1 MSTLSTS
8 ILELG
13 FTSERDMEEAL
24 ARQVMYG
31 GDLGTNLL
39 ELGVLSEEQL
49 LEAAS
54 RSAGLSPAPAGPLA
68 IPSPAVAAL
77 VPAALQRRHGVHVLG
92 TDSDAVLVAVS
103 ARLTPHTEE
112 ELTAATGR
120 PLRQLLTTWARIE
133 EALGRGRALPERAAR
148 LLDRLD
154 GRASAAPLPPGV
166 PVDFKQLPRPQSVPP
181 IEFSAM
187 THDFDVATAPPPEGY
202 VELAQSQG
210 PAAPVAEPYERALL
224 GPVLTPRRRG
234 PYTAAMAERDLVEAQ
249 DRHQVLAA
257 FFDFAAQYF
266 EYAALFVLKGGEAVG
281 YRSRGAGASTER
293 LRAVRIP
300 LDLPSAFS
308 RAREDATW
316 VLTRLRAGG
325 LEGGLTRDLGR
336 RAGRKVLVLPLVVRQ
351 RTVLFLYGDHGSA
364 DVDLTSVG
372 DVLSFAP
379 LASAGLE
386 RAILRKKGVGRL
398 PELTSLR
405 PRPHHPLP
413 SRDRQARAFA
423 QMVSMPPPPP
433 QRTEVEDGLE
443 GPLPVDGRDDHDGG
457 DEARPAA
464 HEPIRS
470 ESRSWAR
477 RRSSV
482 PPYPNTASHTLP
494 GVAAPANP
502 PPDLQRDTQAAAEIL
517 THPTL
522 PLEADRADPGATV
535 EAPPPPELAP
545 DSAEPPEDG
554 WDIDT
559 TFEDHE
565 RGTTAGVGPRMPRAS
580 LRPTAPFG
588 DLDIDPAASTIDCM
602 ALVERLCS
610 GDEGVLDELI
620 AAEDLAVAALV
631 SRFPGPLPGRVPG
644 EPLGKA
650 SRCGPVLKALVRLG
664 HRSVPYLTV
673 RTADEDAEVRQWA
686 TRLLGELPS
695 RESAQ
700 AVARRMVD
708 DDVEVRRAALA
719 AARMVQGDAAAREG
733 TRSQLEELAS
743 DGALPAT
750 VRRAAV
756 EALTD
761 LREPHAVPS
770 MIQLLG
776 DEDRE
781 VSGAAR
787 WSLMVLTRQ
796 DFGVDQDRWS
806 RFWATNH
813 QRHRIEWLIDSLT
826 HESRD
831 MRRAAGDELK
841 SISKEYFGYYD
852 DLPEAERARVQGLYR
867 EWWEQEGRQR
877 FTAQGSPA
885 QGSPAQGSPTHGSA
899 QG

>member
-39 ELGVLSEEQL
+39 ELDLLTEEQL

-54 RSAGLSPAPAGPLA
+54 RSTGLSPAPPGALA
-68 IPSPAVAAL
+68 TPPAEIATL

-92 TDSDAVLVAVS
+92 VDADAVLVAVS
-103 ARLTPHTEE
+103 SRLTAHIEE
-112 ELTAATGR
+112 ELTAAAGR
-120 PLRQLLTTWARIE
+120 PVRQLLTTWARIE
-133 EALGRGRALPERAAR
+133 EALGGGRALHERAAR

-154 GRASAAPLPPGV
+154 GRTSAAPLPPGV

-181 IEFSAM
+181 IEFTAM
-187 THDFDVATAPPPEGY
+187 AHDFDVATAPPPEGY
-202 VELAQSQG
+202 VELARSQSVPPPG
-210 PAAPVAEPYERALL
+210 PPEHYERAPL
-224 GPVLTPRRRG
+224 GPPLAPRRRG

-300 LDLPSAFS
+300 LDLPSAFA
-308 RAREDATW
+308 RAREEGTW

-336 RAGRKVLVLPLVVRQ
+336 PAGRKVLVLPLLVRQ

-379 LASAGLE
+379 LASTGLE

-398 PELTSLR
+398 PELASLR

-413 SRDRQARAFA
+413 SRDRQARALA
-423 QMVSMPPPPP
+423 QVVSMVPPAPRP
-433 QRTEVEDGLE
+433 TEVEE
-443 GPLPVDGRDDHDGG
+443 GVEDPSGGPEPRADHGDD
-457 DEARPAA
+457 ARRPA
-464 HEPIRS
+464 HEPMRS
-470 ESRSWAR
+470 ESRSWAQR
-477 RRSSV
+477 HSSK
-482 PPYPNTASHTLP
+482 PPYPNTTSHTLP
-494 GVAAPANP
+494 GVAVPANP
-502 PPDLQRDTQAAAEIL
+502 PPELRRDSPVPQEIL
-517 THPTL
+517 THPTV
-522 PLEADRADPGATV
+522 PLEPDRPEPTATA
-535 EAPPPPELAP
+535 EAPPPPELTP

-559 TFEDHE
+559 SFEDHE
-565 RGTTAGVGPRMPRAS
+565 RGTTAGVGPRLPHGS

-588 DLDIDPAASTIDCM
+588 DLDMDPAASTIDCM
-602 ALVERLCS
+602 ALVERLCR
-610 GDEGVLDELI
+610 GDESALEELV

-631 SRFPGPLPGRVPG
+631 SRFPGPLPGLVPG

-719 AARMVQGDAAAREG
+719 AARMVQGDPGAREG

-761 LREPHAVPS
+761 LREPHAVPC

-796 DFGVDQDRWS
+796 DFGVDQDQWS
-806 RFWATNH
+806 RFWATNR

-852 DLPEAERARVQGLYR
+852 DLPEEERARVQGLYR
-867 EWWEQEGRQR
+867 EWWEQEGRKR
-877 FTAQGSPA
+877 FTPR
-885 QGSPAQGSPTHGSA
+885 TT
-899 QG
+899 